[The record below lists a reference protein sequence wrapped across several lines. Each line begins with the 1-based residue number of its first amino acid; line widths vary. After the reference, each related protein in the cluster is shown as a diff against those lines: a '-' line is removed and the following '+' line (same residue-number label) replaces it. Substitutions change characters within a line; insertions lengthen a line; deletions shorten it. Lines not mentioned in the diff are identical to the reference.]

1 MGFFPSQRSGEEP
14 GIYSRMVGQ
23 RFRTRMLPVFQSEC
37 TAWKGYLG
45 VDFHGE
51 IRFVLKAAR
60 GRVIRKQSAI
70 NAQPKQRRRS
80 SQRLIF

>member
-37 TAWKGYLG
+37 TAWKAIW
-45 VDFHGE
+45 VS
-51 IRFVLKAAR
+51 ISTVKSVLSLKLRAE
-60 GRVIRKQSAI
+60 GS
-70 NAQPKQRRRS
+70 
-80 SQRLIF
+80 